1 MKPDLTAVGHATP
14 AVPPVRI
21 CHEPENRKS
30 YDSDSPHYSLRIIGL
45 FPEKTPAFYDFL
57 PINSNFSAYVFSLH
71 LVIHSRNYSPSLSAN
86 IFHINLLED
95 EVRTAAFVDDAEGLS
110 VDRRDT
116 GISGSAPFVQ

>member
-1 MKPDLTAVGHATP
+1 MKPDLAAVGHATP
-14 AVPPVRI
+14 AVPPLRM

-57 PINSNFSAYVFSLH
+57 PINSNFSAYVFSLYYGY
-71 LVIHSRNYSPSLSAN
+71 SFYSPSLSAN

-110 VDRRDT
+110 VDRRDA